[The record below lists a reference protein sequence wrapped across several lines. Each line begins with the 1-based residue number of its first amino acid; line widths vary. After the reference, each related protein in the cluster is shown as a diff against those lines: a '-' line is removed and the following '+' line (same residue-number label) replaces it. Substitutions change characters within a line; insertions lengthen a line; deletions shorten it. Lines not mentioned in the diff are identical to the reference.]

1 MEIATATGRLKAIRR
16 TKFYDLLAAV
26 PLIAWYLF
34 CAAHMLP
41 LLADQVALIKLFV
54 RTDPSVLPSTL
65 VLDALSHVCTLIFLV
80 ALVVMFAVRH
90 TPQHTALGL
99 YPRLAAV
106 AGTFLSV
113 GFVLLPSQEL
123 SSGLYLASLL
133 LLIAGT
139 GFAICSVLVL
149 GRSISIL
156 PAARRLV
163 TRGPYALVRHPLYLG
178 EMVALAGVA
187 IQYLSGWSLFLLA
200 LVCAIQLKRMRY
212 EELVLV
218 QLFPEYR
225 DYMARTA
232 RLVPGVY

>member
-106 AGTFLSV
+106 VAGAFVRALPGIPSVAYRRHRFRNLFGACTRAFDQHPAGRSETCNQGAVCPRAPSTLSWRDGRARRSCHPISV
-113 GFVLLPSQEL
+113 RLVAVS
-123 SSGLYLASLL
+123 
-133 LLIAGT
+133 AGT
-139 GFAICSVLVL
+139 G
-149 GRSISIL
+149 
-156 PAARRLV
+156 
-163 TRGPYALVRHPLYLG
+163 
-178 EMVALAGVA
+178 
-187 IQYLSGWSLFLLA
+187 
-200 LVCAIQLKRMRY
+200 MRNS
-212 EELVLV
+212 
-218 QLFPEYR
+218 
-225 DYMARTA
+225 T
-232 RLVPGVY
+232 